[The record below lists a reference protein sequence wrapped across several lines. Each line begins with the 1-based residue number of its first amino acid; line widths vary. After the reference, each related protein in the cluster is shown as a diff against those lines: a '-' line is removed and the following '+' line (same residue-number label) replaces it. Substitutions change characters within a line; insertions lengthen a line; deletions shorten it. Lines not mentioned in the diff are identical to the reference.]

1 MAEPEKGRAKDDSL
15 WQSRPHV
22 HQSKPQIRK
31 ERRLSP
37 QANHPHKKD
46 QRQDRR
52 LMETRSSSELE
63 QALPEI
69 IVAGKYRLLKRIGNG
84 SFGELFQA
92 ESLKY
97 HEKVAIK
104 LESSTV
110 KYPLLPRE
118 ARIYGILQGGLG
130 IPHVRHYATEGA
142 YNVMV
147 MDLLGPTLEDLLNLC
162 SRSFSMKT
170 TLMLADQILARVE
183 LLHRKCFIHRDIKPD
198 NFLMGLNRHQ
208 TQVYMIDFGLAK
220 KFYSLRSKKHIGYT
234 ENRDLV
240 GTARYASVR
249 AHYAEQSRRDD
260 LESVGYLLLY
270 FQRGRLPWQGIR
282 AQSQAQKYEKI
293 AEYKSNIPLQQLCSG
308 LPIEFFMYLKYCRK
322 LHFAE
327 KPDYVYLQQLFK
339 VLFRNQYKLCDF
351 LFDWFVLKRG
361 SETQQAKQKGTER
374 DRGGKR
380 SGVVQKER
388 HLNKDKGRDCH
399 TQRYRK
405 KNGENL
411 LEVEEN
417 KSINGEDPIGDKP
430 RNKNAKAC
438 SCSYHLQTKRPQDR
452 DQRMP
457 LMTERRIFPEEH
469 AQRESHQMPPCL

>member
-1 MAEPEKGRAKDDSL
+1 MAEPEPEEGRAKDERR
-15 WQSRPHV
+15 WQGRSDA
-22 HQSKPQIRK
+22 HQSKPQVRK
-31 ERRLSP
+31 ERRHPP
-37 QANHPHKKD
+37 QPNQPHGGLPHD
-46 QRQDRR
+46 DRR
-52 LMETRSSSELE
+52 FMETRSCTEAE
-63 QALPEI
+63 QSLPEI

-130 IPHVRHYATEGA
+130 IPHVRHFATEGA

-170 TLMLADQILARVE
+170 TLVLADQILARVE

-220 KFYSLRSKKHIGYT
+220 KFYSLRSQKHIGYT

-339 VLFRNQYKLCDF
+339 VLFRNQYKLADF
-351 LFDWFVLKRG
+351 LFDWVVLKRG
-361 SETQQAKQKGTER
+361 SEEQQAEQKGTER
-374 DRGGKR
+374 GRGGKR
-380 SGVVQKER
+380 HRLVQKER
-388 HLNKDKGRDCH
+388 HRSKDKGRNCY
-399 TQRYRK
+399 TQRDRKKSGENLPEIEPNECTNEVAPNEDQPRK
-405 KNGENL
+405 KN
-411 LEVEEN
+411 
-417 KSINGEDPIGDKP
+417 D
-430 RNKNAKAC
+430 KAC
-438 SCSYHLQTKRPQDR
+438 SCSYHLQKMRLQDR
-452 DQRMP
+452 DKMAP
-457 LMTERRIFPEEH
+457 LMTERRILAEE
-469 AQRESHQMPPCL
+469 QEQ